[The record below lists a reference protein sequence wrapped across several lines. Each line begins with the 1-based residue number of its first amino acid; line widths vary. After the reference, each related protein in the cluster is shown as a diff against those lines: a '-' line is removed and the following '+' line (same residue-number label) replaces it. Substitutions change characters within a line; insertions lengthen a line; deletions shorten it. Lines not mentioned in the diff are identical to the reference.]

1 MRCYAT
7 FYLSFSTICSVDS
20 LFSSADAFLWENLV
34 DRECVLGDS
43 GGFGIFWSSSERRR
57 SLSPLEEEKENNNI
71 NPNEVEQI
79 ENGLFGFWGEDDKIR
94 NSWTYKNCL
103 WCGETGNKNVQLLVL
118 QHCRKTSWIVTL
130 RVLLATFKPVLQQLR
145 LARFSKICCR
155 KCL

>member
-7 FYLSFSTICSVDS
+7 FYLSFSTICSVGS

-43 GGFGIFWSSSERRR
+43 GGFGILRCSSERRC

-94 NSWTYKNCL
+94 NS
-103 WCGETGNKNVQLLVL
+103 
-118 QHCRKTSWIVTL
+118 
-130 RVLLATFKPVLQQLR
+130 
-145 LARFSKICCR
+145 
-155 KCL
+155 

>member
-1 MRCYAT
+1 MRRYAT

-43 GGFGIFWSSSERRR
+43 GGFGIFWSSSKRRC

-94 NSWTYKNCL
+94 NS
-103 WCGETGNKNVQLLVL
+103 
-118 QHCRKTSWIVTL
+118 
-130 RVLLATFKPVLQQLR
+130 
-145 LARFSKICCR
+145 
-155 KCL
+155 